1 MPLSNEKKNRIDG
14 IEEAVNG
21 QTPVEDLNEEREKNR
36 NRSSENKYS
45 HVLMGKWITAPER
58 KKPGKNAP
66 NEFDKKHP
74 PKHMGY
80 MPRYPRPSSGLK
92 EFFKKFFGK
101 K

>member
-1 MPLSNEKKNRIDG
+1 MPLSNEEKNRIDG

-45 HVLMGKWITAPER
+45 HVLMGKWITAPEE
-58 KKPGKNAP
+58 KKPKKNAP
-66 NEFDKKHP
+66 NEFDRHHS
-74 PKHMGY
+74 PKHMGN
-80 MPRYPRPSSGLK
+80 MPRYPRPSLK
-92 EFFKKFFGK
+92 EFLKKLFGK